1 MAQGIKSALVF
12 LAEGAEEMETVI
24 VVDILRRAKV
34 EVTLASLDDKT
45 NVPCS
50 RQVSEC
56 KICNVQVF
64 NKGNYYVDS
73 RMYITLFE
81 LFKGSLF

>member
-56 KICNVQVF
+56 KICNVHVF
-64 NKGNYYVDS
+64 DKGKYVLDS
-73 RMYITLFE
+73 REHIT
-81 LFKGSLF
+81 